1 MVIARAPLRI
11 SFGGGGTDLEAY
23 YHQYG
28 GLVLSAAI
36 SRYCYVVATEPSQG
50 GIHITAA
57 NLNQWESFP
66 SGTAPAVAEP
76 LALPKAAIERF
87 AGELRARAGVSLLL
101 ASDVPPG
108 TGLGSSSAMA
118 VALLR
123 ALGAFTDTPLTPDDV
138 ADLACRLE
146 IERLGMPIGKQDQYA
161 SAFGGLNAIEFTA
174 QGVQVNPL
182 RLTSDTL
189 AALARRLLLFSTGRT
204 RDAASVLR
212 TQQRDTRSNPAVIAS
227 LHALKSLAA
236 QMCDALEN
244 EQLDCFGGLMN
255 VAWQRKKQL
264 ARNIS
269 SQDIDGWYTAARE
282 AGALGGKIAGAG
294 GGGFLL
300 LYCPPRRQHILR
312 RVMERCGLREMSF
325 DFDFAGGRVIAGE
338 ETASTLAHGE
348 EGRGASG
355 AASQWAV
362 SDWNGTIYNSEWER
376 GPLAQRG

>member
-1 MVIARAPLRI
+1 
-11 SFGGGGTDLEAY
+11 
-23 YHQYG
+23 
-28 GLVLSAAI
+28 
-36 SRYCYVVATEPSQG
+36 
-50 GIHITAA
+50 
-57 NLNQWESFP
+57 
-66 SGTAPAVAEP
+66 
-76 LALPKAAIERF
+76 
-87 AGELRARAGVSLLL
+87 
-101 ASDVPPG
+101 
-108 TGLGSSSAMA
+108 
-118 VALLR
+118 
-123 ALGAFTDTPLTPDDV
+123 
-138 ADLACRLE
+138 
-146 IERLGMPIGKQDQYA
+146 MPIGKQDQYA

-174 QGVQVNPL
+174 QGVHVTPL
-182 RLTSDTL
+182 RLPADTL
-189 AALARRLLLFSTGRT
+189 AALARRLLLFSTGRS
-204 RDAASVLR
+204 RAAASVLR

-227 LHALKSLAA
+227 LHALKGLAA
-236 QMCDALEN
+236 EMCGALET
-244 EQLDCFGGLMN
+244 ERLDHFGALMD

-269 SQDIDGWYTAARE
+269 SQDIDEWYAAARE

-338 ETASTLAHGE
+338 ETASTLAYGE